1 MPVRSILFALLLIYF
16 SLEKERMKK
25 KKFKIVG
32 GIIYDF
38 VERIPPGN
46 DFPITKLLITAQFK

>member
-1 MPVRSILFALLLIYF
+1 MPVRSILCSASHLYLVK
-16 SLEKERMKK
+16 EKKRKE
-25 KKFKIVG
+25 KFKIVG

-38 VERIPPGN
+38 AETIPPGN